1 MIYDLDEF
9 EDGTPF
15 AADIVVVGGGV
26 AGITLAMK
34 LAEGARSVI
43 LLEAGGE
50 TYEEESQE
58 LYDGEVADEALHPAP
73 KTYRQRRLGG
83 TSTIWGGRCVPF
95 DTMDFAQ
102 RPWIAHSGWPFDL
115 SDLQPFYAESNALC
129 EAGRFAYTAEQAFP
143 EGVKPILSSFAG
155 QQFDDNTLER
165 FSCPS
170 DFGRRYRRR
179 LASDRNIRTLLH
191 ANVTNINS
199 SVSGR
204 VDSVTVQTLKGKQF
218 EVSAG
223 RFVLAMGGLE
233 IPRLLLSSQA
243 AQPGTLGD
251 GTDWIGRG
259 YMCHI
264 AGTIGSLQ
272 VATGVSVEHG
282 YHVAQE
288 GTYCRQRFT
297 LKPQAQR
304 DLAVGNFVARLHHPR
319 IPDPSH
325 RSGFLSAIFLAK
337 PFISYEYRKRLH
349 GGDKASMLNMLAHV
363 RNIAS
368 DPVKTG
374 GVLAHW
380 AITHTLA
387 ERKFPSIIVKPPS
400 GKYSVDFNAEQEP
413 NPDSRIT
420 LTQDK
425 DRLGMRKMR
434 VDWRYT
440 ANDMRT
446 VRVSL
451 RALAADLEASR
462 SATLQFDDDEVEVCA
477 LRDGAYGGHH
487 IGTTRM
493 SASPRSGVVDSDCR
507 VHGTPNLYIAS
518 SSVFPTSSHANPTLT
533 VVAMTLR
540 LAEHLER
547 IS

>member
-1 MIYDLDEF
+1 MIQDLDET
-9 EDGTPF
+9 EDGARF

-34 LAEGARSVI
+34 LAEASRSVI
-43 LLEAGGE
+43 LLEAGGPS
-50 TYEEESQE
+50 YEEPSQQIYE
-58 LYDGEVADEALHPAP
+58 GDVADEALHPATR
-73 KTYRQRRLGG
+73 TYRQRRLGG

-95 DTMDFAQ
+95 DSMDFAQ
-102 RPWIAHSGWPFDL
+102 RPWIAHSGWPFPL
-115 SDLQPFYAESNALC
+115 HELQPFYPESNALC

-143 EGVKPILSSFAG
+143 GGVKPILSGFAG
-155 QQFDDNTLER
+155 QRFDDNSLER

-170 DFGRRYRRR
+170 NFARRYGKR

-191 ANVTNINS
+191 ANVTAINANGA
-199 SVSGR
+199 GR
-204 VDSVTVQTLKGKQF
+204 VDSVTVQTLGGKRF
-218 EVSAG
+218 EVSAA

-243 AQPGTLGD
+243 GQPGALGD
-251 GTDWIGRG
+251 GSDWIGRG

-272 VATGVSVEHG
+272 AAEGVAVEHG

-288 GTYCRQRFT
+288 GTYCRRRFT
-297 LKPQAQR
+297 LKPQAQQ

-325 RSGFLSAIFLAK
+325 KSGFLSALFLAK
-337 PFISYEYRKRLH
+337 PLISYEYSKRLH
-349 GGDKASMLNMLAHV
+349 GGDKASLPNLLAHA
-363 RNIAS
+363 RNIAT
-368 DPVKTG
+368 DPLSTG
-374 GVLAHW
+374 SVLAHW
-380 AITHTLA
+380 AFAHTLA
-387 ERKFPSIIVKPPS
+387 ERKFPSIIVKPRS
-400 GKYSVDFNAEQEP
+400 GRYSVDFNAEQEP

-420 LTQDK
+420 LTRER
-425 DRLGMRKMR
+425 DRLGMPKMR
-434 VDWRYT
+434 VDWRHT

-446 VRVSL
+446 VRLSL

-462 SATLQFDDDEVEVCA
+462 SGTLQFDDDEVELCA

-487 IGTTRM
+487 VGTTRM
-493 SASPRSGVVDSDCR
+493 SASPRSGVVNSDCR
-507 VHGTPNLYIAS
+507 VHGTPNLYVAS

-540 LAEHLER
+540 LADHLQKTG
-547 IS
+547 